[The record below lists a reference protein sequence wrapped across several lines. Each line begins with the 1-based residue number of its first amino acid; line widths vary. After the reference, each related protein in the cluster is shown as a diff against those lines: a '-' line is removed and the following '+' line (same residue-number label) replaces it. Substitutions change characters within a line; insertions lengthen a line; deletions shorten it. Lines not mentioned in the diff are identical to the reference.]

1 MQIGIYF
8 TTPTQD
14 TILKKKIDFFWIDDD
29 SLEKIVNFIFEN
41 RNTPMFKVI
50 ENIKEIGFDFIDE
63 SDVDTVMIWL
73 DRHTDIPLEQI
84 SKIDF
89 DNPNNITSMEATCR

>member
-1 MQIGIYF
+1 MKIYTF
-8 TTPTQD
+8 VTTIRQD
-14 TILKKKIDFFWIDDD
+14 AILKKKIDFFWIDDD
-29 SLEKIVNFIFEN
+29 SLEKIVNFVFEN

-50 ENIKEIGFDFIDE
+50 EGIKEIGFHFIE
-63 SDVDTVMIWL
+63 ENDVDTVMIWL

-89 DNPNNITSMEATCR
+89 ESYTDTIPMEASCR